1 MRLLAAV
8 GENKKRTTL
17 VYLQSKEGIIYAGK
31 LTIYDR
37 KTNPIIL
44 KLRRQWP
51 IVLLETLWNKKR
63 SLKGIPFLKYME
75 KLPNGIKKME

>member
-1 MRLLAAV
+1 LRLLAAV
-8 GENKKRTTL
+8 GENKKRTIL

-31 LTIYDR
+31 VTIYDR

-51 IVLLETLWNKKR
+51 IVL
-63 SLKGIPFLKYME
+63 
-75 KLPNGIKKME
+75 